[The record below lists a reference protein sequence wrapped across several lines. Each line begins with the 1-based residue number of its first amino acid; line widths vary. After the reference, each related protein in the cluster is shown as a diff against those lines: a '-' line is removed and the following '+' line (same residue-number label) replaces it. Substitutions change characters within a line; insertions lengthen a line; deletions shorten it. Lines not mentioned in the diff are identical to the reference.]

1 MDVRVG
7 KEPTCQ
13 YRGSIPGWGRSPK
26 EEMATYSGI
35 LAWEIPWTE
44 EPAGLQFM
52 GSQRVG
58 HSLGTKQRMHVK
70 PTACRKVLPEEQGVA
85 TVGGVGLVDD
95 AGGEERHSSR
105 ETQD

>member
-1 MDVRVG
+1 
-7 KEPTCQ
+7 
-13 YRGSIPGWGRSPK
+13 
-26 EEMATYSGI
+26 MATYSGI

-95 AGGEERHSSR
+95 AGGRGETFKQGDSGLREEVV
-105 ETQD
+105 EWLIYQIEC